1 MSAETTTPAAA
12 AGPVI
17 EATALTVSYGR
28 TRVIQELTFA
38 VPRGSVYALLGRNGA
53 GKSSLLRVLLGQRPP
68 TRGRVRMLGED
79 PWRRRTSLMT
89 RVGVVP
95 EEPDAPPEMTP
106 VQLSAFCARLH
117 ARWDGAAVVGRLRRF
132 EVPVDRPFGHLS
144 KGQKGAVMLSLALGH
159 GPEVL
164 LLDDPT
170 LGLDAIARD
179 AVFQEVV
186 GELAD
191 RGTTVFVTTHDL
203 RGIEGIA
210 DHVAILQGGRLA
222 LAGPLEALK
231 AERGLS
237 LEQIFA
243 ATAGSRAGDHRPME
257 ARP

>member
-1 MSAETTTPAAA
+1 MSAETVAVAAA
-12 AGPVI
+12 SGP
-17 EATALTVSYGR
+17 ALEMEGLCVSYGR
-28 TRVIQELTFA
+28 TRVVDGLTLS
-38 VPRGSVYALLGRNGA
+38 VPRGSVFALLGRNGA

-68 TRGRVRMLGED
+68 AQGRVLLLGEV
-79 PWRRRTSLMT
+79 PWRHRTSLMA

-117 ARWDGAAVVGRLRRF
+117 ARWDSPAVAERLRRF
-132 EVPVDRPFGHLS
+132 EVPADRPFGRLS
-144 KGQKGAVMLSLALGH
+144 KGQKGAVMLALALGH
-159 GPEVL
+159 GPELL

-170 LGLDAIARD
+170 LGLDVVARD

-186 GELAD
+186 GDLAD
-191 RGTTVFVTTHDL
+191 RETTVFVTTHDL

-210 DHVAILQGGRLA
+210 DHVAILHDGRLA

-231 AERGLS
+231 AERGQS

-243 ATAGSRAGDHRPME
+243 STAGSRAGDHRPTE
-257 ARP
+257 ARA